1 MNTTKWTK
9 TKGINTSEPLNWDQF
24 CALVESGYSRRP
36 RYVFRGNSIES
47 YPLLPKITR
56 ILRDITL
63 FDPMLPRTAE
73 LTIERHL
80 DRFTKIIRGRRGP
93 NPEKYSEPNKWWALG
108 QHYGLATPLLDWT
121 RSPYIAAFF
130 AFRNRASEITTP
142 GAANPNRAIWVLD
155 LETLEGISNLLIG
168 HFDEHPEDKLNGGTP
183 RQLIEVVLPSVED
196 NARLVSQAGL
206 FTKIPYTCSLEQWAE
221 KYASHDTGL
230 LFKIIIRDT
239 ERSRILRA
247 LDQMNINESVL
258 FPDIAGVSQYCNY
271 MIEIDGGESKEPYK
285 HDRGGVAVG
294 LSVNDLA
301 D

>member
-1 MNTTKWTK
+1 MDTTKWAK
-9 TKGINTSEPLNWDQF
+9 MNGIQTSETLTWDQF
-24 CALVESGYSRRP
+24 CALVESSYSRRP
-36 RYVFRGNSIES
+36 RYVFRGNSNEA

-56 ILRDITL
+56 ILKDTTQFNR
-63 FDPMLPRTAE
+63 MYPRTAE

-80 DRFTKIIRGRRGP
+80 DRFTKSIRGRRGP
-93 NPEKYSEPNKWWALG
+93 SPEKHIDPDEWWALG

-130 AFRNRASEITTP
+130 AFRNRISTITTP
-142 GAANPNRAIWVLD
+142 GTVSSSRALWVLD
-155 LETLEGISNLLIG
+155 LEMLEGINKLLTG
-168 HFDEHPEDKLNGGTP
+168 HFDEHPEHKLNMGIS

-206 FTKIPYTCSLEQWAE
+206 FTKIPYTSSLEQWAE
-221 KYASHDTGL
+221 KYASSGTGL
-230 LFKIIIRDT
+230 LFKILIRDT
-239 ERSRILRA
+239 ERSRALRA

-294 LSVNDLA
+294 LNINDLA